1 MKQTEILQTI
11 LDTLGIAARIEEQP
25 AEQGV
30 MLHVFTEETVVF
42 HPANAGSLIEDLQ
55 FLVNRISQV
64 HDENAPKAYVDVNR
78 IREQRN
84 NRLIDQV
91 RSYAKLV
98 RETGRPFHLEPMTA
112 YDRRLVHNAF
122 KDDPEIM
129 TWSPSDDARIKRI
142 TLMRRPQKPAGA
154 S

>member
-1 MKQTEILQTI
+1 MKQTPQEILHTL
-11 LDTLGIAARIEEQP
+11 LDTLGIAARIEGQP
-25 AEQGV
+25 AEEGV
-30 MLHVFTEETVVF
+30 SLQVFTEEKVVF
-42 HPANAGSLIEDLQ
+42 HENAATFIDDLQ
-55 FLVNRISQV
+55 FLVNRISQAQ
-64 HDENAPKAYVDVNR
+64 DESSPKTYVDVDR
-78 IREQRN
+78 YREQRN

-122 KDDPEIM
+122 KDDPEVM

-142 TLMRRPQKPAGA
+142 TLMRRPAKAA
-154 S
+154 DA